1 MKSLGK
7 KNKDYCQGKFN
18 PKFLEKYKG
27 TFPIIYRSSLEF
39 KAMRWMDNNPNVLKW
54 TSETIII
61 PYTSPVDNKIHR
73 YFTDL
78 SCEMKMKDNS
88 IKKLLIEVKPE
99 KQTLPPTESAKKKKT
114 TILYERYNYAVNCA
128 KWEAAKKWCN
138 GKGYTFLI
146 LTEKHLN

>member
-7 KNKDYCQGKFN
+7 KNKDYIQGKFC
-18 PKFLEKYKG
+18 PKNIDKYKG
-27 TFPIIYRSSLEF
+27 TFPIIYRSSMEL
-39 KAMRWMDNNPNVLKW
+39 KSMRWMDNNNNVLKW

-61 PYTSPVDNKIHR
+61 PYISPTDGKMHR

-78 SCEMKMKDNS
+78 SCEMKMKDGS

-99 KQTLPPTESAKKKKT
+99 KQTLPPVETARKKQK

-128 KWEAAKKWCN
+128 KWEAAKKWCSK
-138 GKGYTFLI
+138 KGYMFLI
-146 LTEKHLN
+146 LTEKHLS